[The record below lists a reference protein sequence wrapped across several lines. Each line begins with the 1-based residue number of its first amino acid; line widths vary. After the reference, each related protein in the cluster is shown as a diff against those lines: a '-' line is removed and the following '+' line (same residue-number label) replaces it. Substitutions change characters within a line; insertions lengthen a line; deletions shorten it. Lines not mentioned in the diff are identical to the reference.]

1 MNKTLRIILT
11 LVGIFVISGV
21 LLLTGIILGRVDWSV
36 SGFWPGSMMDG
47 FTTNQNVP
55 VRSQNDYS
63 TISNMMGTNDQ
74 NNYANTQMGY
84 AMMGSQMGTGMM
96 GGYDSD
102 IYGNADPISIAD
114 AQIAVEN
121 YLASLGNEDLDIGE
135 IMVFDNHAYAQIFE
149 KSTSIVAMEV
159 LVDPVTLTVYPEHGP
174 NMMWNL

>member
-1 MNKTLRIILT
+1 
-11 LVGIFVISGV
+11 
-21 LLLTGIILGRVDWSV
+21 
-36 SGFWPGSMMDG
+36 
-47 FTTNQNVP
+47 
-55 VRSQNDYS
+55 
-63 TISNMMGTNDQ
+63 
-74 NNYANTQMGY
+74 MGY

-174 NMMWNL
+174 NMMWNLKYGMMSGYGGYGMMGSGMMDSGMMDSGMMGMMNGNN